1 MRSSV
6 FGFSSTICPEFVGVS
21 ELELRVPGAKGIR
34 RSFVVVSGTIE
45 LRLKL
50 GGKDIGVSAHPNEAI

>member
-6 FGFSSTICPEFVGVS
+6 FGFSSTICPELFAS
-21 ELELRVPGAKGIR
+21 KFTLRGPGAKGIR